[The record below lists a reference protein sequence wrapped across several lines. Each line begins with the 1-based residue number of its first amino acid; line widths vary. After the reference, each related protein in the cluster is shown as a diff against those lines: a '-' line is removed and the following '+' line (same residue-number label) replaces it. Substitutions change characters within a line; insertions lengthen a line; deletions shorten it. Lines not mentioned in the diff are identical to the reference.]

1 MCGLEG
7 KDCIE
12 RNYSRVFNCNTT
24 CNGIYADVE
33 KNEELLTQEDNKTR
47 KDANTK
53 KFQRLIEEYRTLKKN
68 YVQHFRLSSASNKTV
83 FGRSRNSQ

>member
-1 MCGLEG
+1 MEG
-7 KDCIE
+7 RDCIE

-33 KNEELLTQEDNKTR
+33 KVEELLTQEDNKTG

-68 YVQHFRLSSASNKTV
+68 YVQHFRFSAASYKTV
-83 FGRSRNSQ
+83 FGRFKNS

>member
-1 MCGLEG
+1 MEG
-7 KDCIE
+7 RDCIK

-24 CNGIYADVE
+24 CNGFYADVE
-33 KNEELLTQEDNKTR
+33 KIEQLLTKEDNKTG

-68 YVQHFRLSSASNKTV
+68 YVQHFRFSSASYKTV
-83 FGRSRNSQ
+83 FGGFKNS

>member
-1 MCGLEG
+1 MEG
-7 KDCIE
+7 RDCIQ
-12 RNYSRVFNCNTT
+12 RNSNRVFNCNTT

-33 KNEELLTQEDNKTR
+33 KIEKLLKDNKTG

-83 FGRSRNSQ
+83 FGRSKNSQ